1 MERPALDA
9 LFLHFLVLAFLAIGG
24 APTILPGLHR
34 YVVETHQWLTSPQFA
49 DAYALAQVAPGPN
62 AMYIPLI
69 GWLVAGWAGAAVAFL
84 ALLGPASTLTCFVG
98 RLTVRYAHVPL
109 GHAIRRGLTPI
120 TIGLMLASGW
130 VLARGQSCGVRVSA
144 HAGHGRAGPAHARA
158 PAVADRRGRARR
170 GGWARL
176 TLQQPL

>member
-1 MERPALDA
+1 MERPTLGV

-24 APTILPGLHR
+24 APTILPALHR

-69 GWLVAGWAGAAVAFL
+69 GWLVAGWAGAAVALL
-84 ALLGPASTLTCFVG
+84 ALLGPASTFTVLVG
-98 RLTVRYAHVPL
+98 RLNARYPHAAL
-109 GHAIRRGLTPI
+109 RDAIRRGLTPI

-130 VLARGQSCGVRVSA
+130 VLARTVN
-144 HAGHGRAGPAHARA
+144 HAGCAYL
-158 PAVADRRGRARR
+158 
-170 GGWARL
+170 L
-176 TLQQPL
+176 TLGTVVLVLCTRVHPLWLIAAGALAGVAGLV

>member
-1 MERPALDA
+1 MGHPALGA

-34 YVVETHQWLTSPQFA
+34 YVVETQQWLTSAQFA

-69 GWLVAGWAGAAVAFL
+69 GWLVAGWAGAVVALL
-84 ALLGPASTLTCFVG
+84 ALLGPASTLTVLVG
-98 RLTVRYAHVPL
+98 RLNARYPHAAL

-130 VLARGQSCGVRVSA
+130 VLARAVN
-144 HAGHGRAGPAHARA
+144 HAGCGYL
-158 PAVADRRGRARR
+158 
-170 GGWARL
+170 L
-176 TLQQPL
+176 TLGTVVLVLRTRVHPLWLIAAGALAGVAGLV

>member
-1 MERPALDA
+1 MERPTLGV

-24 APTILPGLHR
+24 APTILPALHR

-69 GWLVAGWAGAAVAFL
+69 GWLVAGWAGAAVALL
-84 ALLGPASTLTCFVG
+84 ALLGPASTLTVLVG
-98 RLTVRYAHVPL
+98 RLNARYPHAAL
-109 GHAIRRGLTPI
+109 GDAIRRGLTPI

-130 VLARGQSCGVRVSA
+130 VLARTVN
-144 HAGHGRAGPAHARA
+144 HAGCAYL
-158 PAVADRRGRARR
+158 
-170 GGWARL
+170 L
-176 TLQQPL
+176 TLGTVVLVLCTRVHPLWLIAAGALAGVAGLV

>member
-1 MERPALDA
+1 MERPALGA

-34 YVVETHQWLTSPQFA
+34 YVVETHQWLTSRQFA

-84 ALLGPASTLTCFVG
+84 ALLGPAGTLTFYVG
-98 RLTVRYAHVPL
+98 RLTARAPHAPL
-109 GHAIRRGLTPI
+109 GQAIRRGLTPI

-130 VLARGQSCGVRVSA
+130 VLARTVNHTGCGYL
-144 HAGHGRAGPAHARA
+144 
-158 PAVADRRGRARR
+158 
-170 GGWARL
+170 L
-176 TLQQPL
+176 TLGTVVLILRTRVHPLWLIATGALVGLAGLV

>member
-1 MERPALDA
+1 MERPALGA

-24 APTILPGLHR
+24 APTILPALHR

-69 GWLVAGWAGAAVAFL
+69 GWLVAGWAGAAVALL
-84 ALLGPASTLTCFVG
+84 ALLGPASTLTLMVG
-98 RLTVRYAHVPL
+98 RVTMRYPTAPL
-109 GHAIRRGLTPI
+109 GHAIRRGLAPI

-130 VLARGQSCGVRVSA
+130 VLARSVNH
-144 HAGHGRAGPAHARA
+144 HASGYL
-158 PAVADRRGRARR
+158 
-170 GGWARL
+170 L
-176 TLQQPL
+176 TLATVVLVLRTRWHPLWLIAAGALAGLAGLV